1 MKVILAC
8 LKVVLVCHRKKI
20 LKKRLTKKKTI
31 LLVCHKNKKACQK
44 KKTVLLTYHKKKMN
58 IFKAK
63 WNLILTSHIF
73 TIKLVAVLICSEILS
88 YRGVME
94 LDPFLRAS
102 SITPYRFHVMV

>member
-31 LLVCHKNKKACQK
+31 LLVCHKNKKVCQK
-44 KKTVLLTYHKKKMN
+44 KTLLLVCQKKKMN

-73 TIKLVAVLICSEILS
+73 TIKLVVVLICSEILS
-88 YRGVME
+88 YRGIMD
-94 LDPFLRAS
+94 LDPFL
-102 SITPYRFHVMV
+102 